1 MESKPVGE
9 NRPRRKKSDVTP
21 LVGATPMG
29 GMGMETPSAAQL
41 AASMAGAAGAPMTPE
56 QYNAMRWEREIEERN
71 RPLTDDDLDGM

>member
-1 MESKPVGE
+1 
-9 NRPRRKKSDVTP
+9 
-21 LVGATPMG
+21 MG